1 MGDRLCAGKPSCCV
15 TSHLDQLSLLSLRG
29 R

>member
-1 MGDRLCAGKPSCCV
+1 VFWYVS
-15 TSHLDQLSLLSLRG
+15 SHLVQLSLLSLRG